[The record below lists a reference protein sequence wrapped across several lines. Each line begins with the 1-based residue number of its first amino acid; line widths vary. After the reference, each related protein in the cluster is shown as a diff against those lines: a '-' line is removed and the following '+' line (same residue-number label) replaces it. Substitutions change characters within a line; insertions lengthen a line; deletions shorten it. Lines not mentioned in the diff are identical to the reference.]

1 MRFLWSCNITGT
13 YKGFFYWCCSMDLE
27 FMNEEDAEA
36 EINLEETQ
44 VQEAESSDTEISNLY
59 L

>member
-1 MRFLWSCNITGT
+1 
-13 YKGFFYWCCSMDLE
+13 
-27 FMNEEDAEA
+27 MNEEDAEA